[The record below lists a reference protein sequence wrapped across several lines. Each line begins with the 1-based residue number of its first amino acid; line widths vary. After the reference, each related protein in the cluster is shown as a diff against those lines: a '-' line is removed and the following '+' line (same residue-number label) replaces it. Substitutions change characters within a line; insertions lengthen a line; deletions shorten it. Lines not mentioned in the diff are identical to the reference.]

1 MISLVLYQRAH
12 ACCEPRQLVRRSA
25 DRFND
30 SCTLTNI
37 HTGDFGIMTLRR
49 QGGGHWMVAG
59 VELLSLDPAIAAQ
72 SP

>member
-12 ACCEPRQLVRRSA
+12 SCCEPRQLVRRLA
-25 DRFND
+25 DRFNH
-30 SCTLTNI
+30 SYKLTNI
-37 HTGDFGIMTLRR
+37 YTGDFGIMTLRR

-59 VELLSLDPAIAAQ
+59 VELLSLDPATSVQ